1 MVAIPAGSGVRPAGG
16 LRGAHG
22 EIVERLRPIL
32 ERRAAERS
40 PELRRLDEAR
50 LLTPGW
56 LQSPTMIGYAAY
68 ADRFAGTLS
77 GIVDHLDHLEA
88 LGVTYLHL
96 MPFLEPRPGDS
107 DGGYA
112 VADHRAVRPDLGSV
126 ADVESLTAQLRR
138 HGISLVMDLVV
149 NHVAA
154 EHDWAVR
161 ARAGEQRY
169 RDYFH
174 ILADRHEV
182 DRWEESLPEVF
193 PDFAPGNLTLD
204 DAAGG
209 WVRTTFNS
217 WQWDLNWADPD
228 VFCEFVDLM
237 AWWANKGVEV
247 FRLDAIAF
255 IWKELGTSCQN
266 RPQVHDITQALRQA
280 MRIVAPAVA
289 FKAEA
294 IVGPT
299 DLVGYLGTD
308 EHSGLVADMAYH
320 NALMVHLWSALAAR
334 DSSLAE
340 VALHRFPDKPTGT
353 TWATYARCHDDI
365 GWAID
370 DPDAR
375 DAGLDPVA
383 HRRFL
388 SDFYSGQFPGSFAR
402 GLVFQENPAT
412 GDRRISGS
420 LASLAGLQAA
430 LEAGDPARTADAVA
444 RILLLHTTILGFGGV
459 PLLWMGDEIGT
470 LNDDSWARDPDHA
483 GDNRW
488 VHRPRMDWRAAD
500 EAREHPRSAAGRIWW
515 GIRHVIGVRRA
526 TPELDTAAETV
537 VLPSPDT
544 RIMMWGRDHP
554 RGRMVQLYNLSE
566 QVVWFP
572 MHALRQELGDRATEL
587 LSGFQYDLTP
597 AVLRIDPFQRLWFT
611 TRGLP

>member
-193 PDFAPGNLTLD
+193 PDFAPGNFTLD

-217 WQWDLNWADPD
+217 W
-228 VFCEFVDLM
+228 
-237 AWWANKGVEV
+237 
-247 FRLDAIAF
+247 
-255 IWKELGTSCQN
+255 
-266 RPQVHDITQALRQA
+266 
-280 MRIVAPAVA
+280 
-289 FKAEA
+289 
-294 IVGPT
+294 
-299 DLVGYLGTD
+299 
-308 EHSGLVADMAYH
+308 
-320 NALMVHLWSALAAR
+320 
-334 DSSLAE
+334 
-340 VALHRFPDKPTGT
+340 
-353 TWATYARCHDDI
+353 
-365 GWAID
+365 
-370 DPDAR
+370 
-375 DAGLDPVA
+375 
-383 HRRFL
+383 
-388 SDFYSGQFPGSFAR
+388 
-402 GLVFQENPAT
+402 
-412 GDRRISGS
+412 
-420 LASLAGLQAA
+420 
-430 LEAGDPARTADAVA
+430 
-444 RILLLHTTILGFGGV
+444 
-459 PLLWMGDEIGT
+459 
-470 LNDDSWARDPDHA
+470 
-483 GDNRW
+483 
-488 VHRPRMDWRAAD
+488 
-500 EAREHPRSAAGRIWW
+500 
-515 GIRHVIGVRRA
+515 
-526 TPELDTAAETV
+526 
-537 VLPSPDT
+537 
-544 RIMMWGRDHP
+544 
-554 RGRMVQLYNLSE
+554 
-566 QVVWFP
+566 
-572 MHALRQELGDRATEL
+572 
-587 LSGFQYDLTP
+587 
-597 AVLRIDPFQRLWFT
+597 
-611 TRGLP
+611 